1 MATSRCNGVIASRI
15 ANRTRI
21 LCPSRTLVERIIFTE
36 IFVTS
41 GHLFA
46 PLLLHEKNRSR
57 RSRQNIWAEVI
68 GAAVVFSVI
77 LIFLY
82 GVNLQIEQ
90 GSRHALFFD
99 CCTDF
104 CTEFFRRL
112 IHDRGVVLGGN
123 IYCSWGAAHSAV
135 KDFICCHDTHAAGL
149 LHIFGKTYQDVDH
162 AVGMS

>member
-123 IYCSWGAAHSAV
+123 IYCSRRTTYSPI
-135 KDFICCHDTHAAGL
+135 KDFIGCHDADAAGL
-149 LHIFGKTYQDVDH
+149 RYVISNTYQNVDH